1 MSDRGELLF
10 TGIVLVVIVALLG
23 AFIFLGVTP
32 AGRTI
37 WNNWWH
43 DVQVADDNSNYETL
57 KHVEDTCRAMISS
70 YESDKLTY
78 EQYKDS
84 EDADERSWAAQAKMR
99 ANKTAVE
106 YNNYILKNRYIW
118 KNNVPA
124 DIYGTLATIE

>member
-1 MSDRGELLF
+1 MSDRLEFLLS
-10 TGIVLVVIVALLG
+10 GIILILIVALLV
-23 AFIFLGVTP
+23 AVIFFAVTP
-32 AGRTI
+32 AGRTM

-43 DVQVADDNSNYETL
+43 GVQVADDNSNYETL

-84 EDADERSWAAQAKMR
+84 EDEDERGWAAQAKMR

-106 YNNYILKNRYIW
+106 YNNYILKNRYVW

-124 DIYGTLATIE
+124 DIYGALATIE